1 MTNGLVTSEV
11 RRLCLWRVDL
21 VKTHD
26 LSREHNGAVAFD
38 YHEPTTLR
46 EAIELGARFG
56 GDARFLAGG
65 TDLMVQIHRGR
76 LSPRHVVSLQ
86 GVRGLDA
93 IEIDGAISL
102 GARVTHRRIETTT
115 GFQGSLRALVE
126 GAEVVGG
133 HQVRNV
139 ATVGGN
145 IVNASPAADVVVVL
159 LALDATLTC
168 LGPAGERTLA
178 LDGFATAP
186 GVTAL
191 GPGELVTRASFPRL
205 APRSATAFLK
215 AGRRRAMEIS
225 IVCVAAR
232 LTVDADLERCQDVR
246 IALGAVAP
254 IAMRARD
261 AERYLEGRP
270 LTDPA
275 MREAGRIAAAEC
287 RPIGDVRAS
296 ARYRALLVA
305 TLVPRALARCLE
317 RVRVAAS

>member
-1 MTNGLVTSEV
+1 
-11 RRLCLWRVDL
+11 
-21 VKTHD
+21 
-26 LSREHNGAVAFD
+26 
-38 YHEPTTLR
+38 
-46 EAIELGARFG
+46 
-56 GDARFLAGG
+56 
-65 TDLMVQIHRGR
+65 MVQIHRGR
-76 LSPRHVVSLQ
+76 VNPRHVVSLHR
-86 GVRGLDA
+86 VPGLDA
-93 IEIDGAISL
+93 IEVDGTVRL
-102 GARVTHRRIETTT
+102 GARVTHRRVETTSD
-115 GFQGSLRALVE
+115 FRGSLRALVE

-159 LALDATLTC
+159 LALDAALTC

-186 GVTAL
+186 GVTVL
-191 GPGELVTRASFPRL
+191 RPDELLTRVGFPSL

-232 LTVDADLERCQDVR
+232 LTLDADLERCQDVR
-246 IALGAVAP
+246 VALGAVAP
-254 IAMRARD
+254 VAMRARA

-270 LTDPA
+270 LTDGV

-287 RPIGDVRAS
+287 RPIDDVRAS

-305 TLVPRALARCLE
+305 TLVPRVLARCLE
-317 RVRVAAS
+317 RIRFSAL